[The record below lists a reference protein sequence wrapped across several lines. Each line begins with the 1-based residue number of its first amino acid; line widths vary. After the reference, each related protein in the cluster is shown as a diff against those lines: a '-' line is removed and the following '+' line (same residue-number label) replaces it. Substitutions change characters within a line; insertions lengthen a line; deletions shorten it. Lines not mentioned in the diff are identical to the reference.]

1 MKKDNSNT
9 PSYAK
14 YLVRLTRLFP
24 DFDFFFIKPVRK
36 KAVDLLSLK
45 NGDRVLDAGCGM
57 GGCFPYLV
65 QAVGT
70 SGEIVG
76 VEISPEVAVNTN
88 LRIAKNNWKNI
99 TVLVSSAQEVKLSGF
114 FDGLLMFAAPDVYAS
129 DSAIK
134 NLLPHLKYKS
144 RVVFFGAKTSEKR
157 MGMINSFLRFF
168 VTKSSFET
176 TPKPDS
182 EPWKLLSAYVDNI
195 QVDEYFFGLMFVASG
210 NVSSPGSL
218 K

>member
-1 MKKDNSNT
+1 MKKDKSNT
-9 PSYAK
+9 PSYAR

-36 KAVDLLSLK
+36 KAVGLLTLK
-45 NGDRVLDAGCGM
+45 KGDRVLDAGCGM

-70 SGEIVG
+70 TGEIVG

-88 LRIAKNNWKNI
+88 LRILKNNWKNI
-99 TVLVSSAQEVKLSGF
+99 NVLVSSAQEVKLSGT
-114 FDGLLMFAAPDVYAS
+114 FDGLLMFAAPDIYAS
-129 DSAIK
+129 KTAIE

-157 MGMINSFLRFF
+157 TGIINSFLRFIF
-168 VTKSSFET
+168 SKSSFST

-195 QVDEYFFGLMFVASG
+195 VVDEYFFGLMFIASG
-210 NVSSPGSL
+210 NVSSSAAL
-218 K
+218 T